1 MSKRAIAAV
10 VLPGLILAGIGLSH
24 PVALNADTAS
34 WWATMHMILVPIFPL
49 LALAVWVSLR
59 RDSSPLG
66 WAGRVAAV
74 VYTAFYGTLDAVSG
88 IAAGTVVGAIGEVDD
103 GVLAL
108 FDAGRTF
115 GRIGALAFFVA
126 VVAVLGSTW
135 RAGVRSPVFW
145 AAAVVLLAS
154 SYFFTTSHI
163 YAPLGVAAMVG
174 FSAGLGAL
182 EVLRQRSGSLAQTI
196 GSVQKS

>member
-24 PVALNADTAS
+24 PVNLNADTAQ
-34 WWATMHMILVPIFPL
+34 WWATMHMILVPVFPL
-49 LALAVWVSLR
+49 LALAVWVLLR

-66 WAGRVAAV
+66 WAGRIAAAV
-74 VYTAFYGTLDAVSG
+74 YIAFYGTLDAVSG
-88 IAAGTVVGAIGEVDD
+88 ISAGTAVVATGELGD

-108 FDAGRTF
+108 FDVGRVF

-126 VVAVLGSTW
+126 VVAVLGSSY
-135 RAGVRSPVFW
+135 RAGVRGPVFW
-145 AAAVVLLAS
+145 IAGVVLLGS

-163 YAPLGVAAMVG
+163 YAPLGVAAMLG
-174 FSAGLGAL
+174 FAAGFGAI
-182 EVLRQRSGSLAQTI
+182 EMLRQRSGTPAQTTAA
-196 GSVQKS
+196 